1 LVPLVPLVTFGDFG
15 AIGDIGDGDI
25 GDIGDI
31 CDIICDICDICD
43 ISLER
48 RVNLGTEITHPATS
62 PAAHFFLLFHFSE
75 LLIFIGEM

>member
-1 LVPLVPLVTFGDFG
+1 VKFGCEVDFLVRLVALVCC
-15 AIGDIGDGDI
+15 DI